1 MLGAG
6 KFFSEQINPLLDGLA
21 ANGPD
26 AGCAV
31 NALEALLQ
39 AGQRQYDGQAWVYTD
54 GDAAPGNSV
63 GYVQQQ
69 LNNQLVRGSVV
80 LLGGCNSAP
89 KVQSNVTGQEKN
101 YLGLAADGS
110 QPGGIVPYLLTA
122 IGTGGQFLYVAPD
135 QLANAVDILRAQASH
150 SAGAGR
156 WSDYVSNRF
165 TYRWDRLNAD
175 EYQWMPSGLL
185 QDRGQLSFR
194 LADAPDLAPA
204 IQFLRRADQHGRCLR
219 GRLCAHEP
227 VSGQSGLLFALQP
240 TCQHSGQR
248 SGLDLHRSGSG
259 RGAGANAGADR

>member
-1 MLGAG
+1 MH
-6 KFFSEQINPLLDGLA
+6 
-21 ANGPD
+21 
-26 AGCAV
+26 
-31 NALEALLQ
+31 ALEALLQ
-39 AGQRQYDGQAWVYTD
+39 AAQRQYDGQAWVYTD

-89 KVQSNVTGQEKN
+89 TVQSNVTGQEKN

-156 WSDYVSNRF
+156 WSDYVSNR
-165 TYRWDRLNAD
+165 YHLPLGSAERRRI
-175 EYQWMPSGLL
+175 PV
-185 QDRGQLSFR
+185 
-194 LADAPDLAPA
+194 DAERSAARPRAVVIPA
-204 IQFLRRADQHGRCLR
+204 RRRA
-219 GRLCAHEP
+219 
-227 VSGQSGLLFALQP
+227 
-240 TCQHSGQR
+240 
-248 SGLDLHRSGSG
+248 
-259 RGAGANAGADR
+259 